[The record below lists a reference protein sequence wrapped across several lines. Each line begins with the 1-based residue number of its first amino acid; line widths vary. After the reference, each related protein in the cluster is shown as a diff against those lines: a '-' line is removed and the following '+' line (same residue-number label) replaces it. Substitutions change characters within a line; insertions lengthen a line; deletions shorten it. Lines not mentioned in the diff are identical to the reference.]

1 MTFFAFLLALFVQ
14 PSDHDQFL
22 QIGDWRLRAFV
33 NDLNNTTVVLQP
45 PNQGSEVLTLEC
57 DKSTADV
64 GDLIAVHYENLD
76 GVGVRSGPSVKG
88 RIAFG
93 NGPLLTVLWAG
104 GHQSLVAF
112 VKPSSLEGLRV
123 GPGVVVTEIPG
134 AEGSIVTHF
143 DAAVEAGE
151 AVKVFLDLC
160 R

>member
-14 PSDHDQFL
+14 PSDHDQFI
-22 QIGDWRLRAFV
+22 QIGDWRLRVFV

-45 PNQGSEVLTLEC
+45 PNQGSRVLTLEC
-57 DKSTADV
+57 DKSTADD

-76 GVGVRSGPSVKG
+76 GVGVRSRPPVKG
-88 RIAFG
+88 TIAIGSQPPFA
-93 NGPLLTVLWAG
+93 VQWAG
-104 GHQSLVAF
+104 GYQSLVAF
-112 VKPSSLEGLRV
+112 IKASSLEGLRV
-123 GPGVVVTEIPG
+123 GPGGVVTEIPG

-143 DAAVEAGE
+143 DAAMGTGE